1 MTRSVAILLED
12 MVESASQ
19 LREYTSDITF
29 DEFAENRLV
38 QDAVMR
44 RIEIIGEAAKGIP
57 EGFRAKHP
65 AVPWR
70 DIAGARDILIH
81 EYFRVDLALAWD
93 MVKQDVPQF
102 STQIQ
107 QILTKLEA

>member
-19 LREYTSDITF
+19 LQEYTSDLTF

-57 EGFRAKHP
+57 EEFRAKH
-65 AVPWR
+65 AVVPWR

-81 EYFRVDLALAWD
+81 EYFRVDLELAWD

-102 STQIQ
+102 SMKIQ
-107 QILTKLEA
+107 QILNKLEA